1 MTIAEARG
9 LLHRG
14 LEMEGRMVRN
24 IIRVATILIVPV
36 VATAAYAASVT
47 LGTVRITQPVL
58 ANAQPLPPG
67 TYEVRLT
74 DEHLSP
80 NPGQSPDAEQVV
92 EFVKDGMVVAR
103 GAAEV
108 LPMSDAVGT
117 SGGAP
122 ASSKLRVEKLKE
134 DDFIRIATVRDGKR
148 YLIYLPIPH

>member
-1 MTIAEARG
+1 
-9 LLHRG
+9 
-14 LEMEGRMVRN
+14 MVRN
-24 IIRVATILIVPV
+24 SIIRVGVILLVTV

-58 ANAQPLPPG
+58 ANGQPFAPG
-67 TYEVRLT
+67 TYDVRLT
-74 DEHLSP
+74 DEYLSP

-117 SGGAP
+117 SGGASV
-122 ASSKLRVEKLKE
+122 SSKLRVEKLQGDE
-134 DDFIRIATVRDGKR
+134 FIRIATVRDGKR
-148 YLIYLPIPH
+148 YLIYLPIAP

>member
-1 MTIAEARG
+1 MN
-9 LLHRG
+9 
-14 LEMEGRMVRN
+14 RN
-24 IIRVATILIVPV
+24 LIRVAIILLVAM

-47 LGTVRITQPVL
+47 LGTVNITQPVL
-58 ANAQPLPPG
+58 AEGMPLPPG
-67 TYEVRLT
+67 TYDVRLT
-74 DEHLSP
+74 DEFLPP

-117 SGGAP
+117 SGGAS

-134 DDFIRIATVRDGKR
+134 DDFIRISTVRDGKR

>member
-1 MTIAEARG
+1 MN
-9 LLHRG
+9 
-14 LEMEGRMVRN
+14 RN
-24 IIRVATILIVPV
+24 LIRVAIILLVAM

-47 LGTVRITQPVL
+47 LGTVNITQPVL
-58 ANAQPLPPG
+58 AGGMPLPPG
-67 TYEVRLT
+67 TYDMRLT
-74 DEHLSP
+74 DEFLPP

-117 SGGAP
+117 SGGAS

-134 DDFIRIATVRDGKR
+134 DDFIRISTVRDGKR

>member
-1 MTIAEARG
+1 MN
-9 LLHRG
+9 
-14 LEMEGRMVRN
+14 RN
-24 IIRVATILIVPV
+24 LIRVAIILLVAM

-47 LGTVRITQPVL
+47 LGTVNITQPVL
-58 ANAQPLPPG
+58 AEGMPLPPG
-67 TYEVRLT
+67 TYDVRLT
-74 DEHLSP
+74 DEFLPP

-108 LPMSDAVGT
+108 LPMSGAVGT
-117 SGGAP
+117 SGAAS

-134 DDFIRIATVRDGKR
+134 DDFIRISTVRDGKR